1 MSDAAPARAA
11 AVATGVKP
19 TRVRFV
25 VLAML
30 FVTVV
35 INYLDRS
42 NISVAA
48 PSLSR
53 DLNFDPKH
61 LGWILSAFGWSYA
74 TLQIPGGWLVDR
86 IRPRYLYAS
95 ICALWSLATMLQ
107 GFAGTF
113 LLLFS
118 LRLLLGIFEAPAFP
132 ICNRLVTT
140 WFPDRER
147 AGAIACYTSGQY
159 VGLAFLTP
167 LLALTQKHL
176 GWHYVFILTGAL
188 GLAWA
193 ALWYA
198 FYREPSESRLMN
210 QAEINYIRS
219 GGGLAESSPL
229 KSTALQRFSWADL
242 GKTLSHRK
250 LWGIYIGQFAV
261 TSTMW
266 FFLTWF
272 PTYLVTYRHMD
283 FIKGS
288 FLSSLPASLPFLG
301 AFFGILCSGLLS
313 DFLMQRGLS
322 ASAARKTPIIFGLLL
337 STTIVGAN
345 FVERP
350 ALVVMFLTLSSF
362 GNGFSSISWV
372 MVSSLAPKRL
382 IGLTGGVFNFFG
394 NLPSILV
401 PIIVGSLI
409 HGENFKPAL
418 VYISAMALM
427 GALSY
432 TFVVGRVERVEEEQ

>member
-1 MSDAAPARAA
+1 MSDTMPARAVS
-11 AVATGVKP
+11 VATKPQP
-19 TRVRFV
+19 TRVRFA

-30 FVTVV
+30 FITVV

-48 PSLSR
+48 PSLSK
-53 DLNFDPKH
+53 DLSFSPEH
-61 LGWILSAFGWSYA
+61 LGWILSAFGWAYA
-74 TLQIPGGWLVDR
+74 TLQVPGGWLVDR
-86 IRPRYLYAS
+86 IRPRYLYAL

-107 GFAGTF
+107 GLAGTF
-113 LLLFS
+113 LFLFS
-118 LRLLLGIFEAPAFP
+118 LRLLLGVFEAPAFP

-147 AGAIACYTSGQY
+147 AGAIACYTSGQF

-167 LLALTQKHL
+167 LLALTQKHW

-198 FYREPSESRLMN
+198 LYREPSEARLMN
-210 QAEINYIRS
+210 AAEIDYIRS
-219 GGGLAESSPL
+219 GGGLAESSPA
-229 KSTALQRFSWADL
+229 KSNSVPRFSWSDL
-242 GKTLSHRK
+242 GKTLSRRK
-250 LWGIYIGQFAV
+250 LWGIYIGQYAV

-272 PTYLVTYRHMD
+272 PTYLVKYRHMD
-283 FIKGS
+283 FISGK
-288 FLSSLPASLPFLG
+288 FLDSLPASLPFLA

-313 DFLMQRGLS
+313 DFLMKRGLS
-322 ASAARKTPIIFGLLL
+322 ASVARKIPIIFGLLL
-337 STTIVGAN
+337 STSIVGAN
-345 FVERP
+345 FVESP
-350 ALVVMFLTLSSF
+350 SLVVMFLTISSF

-409 HGENFKPAL
+409 HGDNFKPAL
-418 VYISAMALM
+418 VYISVVALM

-432 TFVVGRVERVEEEQ
+432 IFVVGRVERVEE

>member
-1 MSDAAPARAA
+1 
-11 AVATGVKP
+11 
-19 TRVRFV
+19 
-25 VLAML
+25 
-30 FVTVV
+30 
-35 INYLDRS
+35 
-42 NISVAA
+42 
-48 PSLSR
+48 
-53 DLNFDPKH
+53 
-61 LGWILSAFGWSYA
+61 
-74 TLQIPGGWLVDR
+74 
-86 IRPRYLYAS
+86 
-95 ICALWSLATMLQ
+95 MLQ
-107 GFAGTF
+107 GLAGTF
-113 LLLFS
+113 LFLFS
-118 LRLLLGIFEAPAFP
+118 LRVLLGVFEAPAFP
-132 ICNRLVTT
+132 ICNRLATT

-147 AGAIACYTSGQY
+147 AGAIACYTSGQF

-193 ALWYA
+193 GLWYA
-198 FYREPSESRLMN
+198 LYREPSESRLMN
-210 QAEINYIRS
+210 AAEIDHIRS
-219 GGGLAESSPL
+219 GGGLAESSPTRPT
-229 KSTALQRFSWADL
+229 SQRFSWGDL

-250 LWGIYIGQFAV
+250 LWGIYLGQFAV

-283 FIKGS
+283 FIKGN
-288 FLSSLPASLPFLG
+288 FLSSLPASLPFLA

-313 DFLMQRGLS
+313 DFLVKRGLS
-322 ASAARKTPIIFGLLL
+322 ASAARKIPIIFGLLL
-337 STTIVGAN
+337 STSIVGAN
-345 FVERP
+345 FVESP
-350 ALVVMFLTLSSF
+350 ALVVMFLTISSF

-409 HGENFKPAL
+409 HGNNFKPAL
-418 VYISAMALM
+418 VYISIVALM

-432 TFVVGRVERVEEEQ
+432 IFIVGQVERVEE

>member
-1 MSDAAPARAA
+1 MSEPAPARAA
-11 AVATGVKP
+11 AVATELKP
-19 TRVRFV
+19 TRVRFA

-48 PSLSR
+48 PALST
-53 DLNFDPKH
+53 DLHFDPKH
-61 LGWILSAFGWSYA
+61 LGWILSAFGWAYA
-74 TLQIPGGWLVDR
+74 TLQVPGGWLVDR
-86 IRPRYLYAS
+86 MRPRYLYAL

-107 GFAGTF
+107 GLAGTF
-113 LLLFS
+113 LILFS
-118 LRLLLGIFEAPAFP
+118 LRLLLGIFEAPSFP
-132 ICNRLVTT
+132 ICNRLVTA
-140 WFPDRER
+140 WFPDGER

-167 LLALTQKHL
+167 LLALTQKHF
-176 GWHYVFILTGAL
+176 GWHYVFILTGAI

-198 FYREPSESRLMN
+198 FYRDPAESRLMN
-210 QAEINYIRS
+210 AAEINYIRA
-219 GGGLAESSPL
+219 GGGLAESSPA
-229 KSTALQRFSWADL
+229 KPNSFQRFSWADL
-242 GKTLSHRK
+242 GQTLAHRK
-250 LWGIYIGQFAV
+250 LWGIYLGQFAV

-272 PTYLVTYRHMD
+272 PTYLVKYRHMD
-283 FIKGS
+283 FISGK
-288 FLSSLPASLPFLG
+288 FWDSLPASLPFLA

-313 DFLMQRGLS
+313 DFLMKRGRS
-322 ASAARKTPIIFGLLL
+322 ASAARKIPIVFGLLL
-337 STTIVGAN
+337 STAIIGAN
-345 FVERP
+345 FVEKP
-350 ALVVMFLTLSSF
+350 ALVVMFLTISSF

-409 HGENFKPAL
+409 HGDNFKPAL
-418 VYISAMALM
+418 VYISVVALV

-432 TFVVGRVERVEEEQ
+432 TFVVGRVERVEEL

>member
-1 MSDAAPARAA
+1 MNETAPAGAG
-11 AVATGVKP
+11 AVAAEVKP
-19 TRVRFV
+19 TRIRFA

-48 PSLSR
+48 PALSK
-53 DLNFDPKH
+53 DLNFDPKQ
-61 LGWILSAFGWSYA
+61 LGWILSAFGWAYA

-86 IRPRYLYAS
+86 VRPRYLYAL

-107 GFAGTF
+107 GFTRTF
-113 LLLFS
+113 VLLFS
-118 LRLLLGIFEAPAFP
+118 LRLLLGVFEAPAFP

-147 AGAIACYTSGQY
+147 AGAIACYTSGQF

-188 GLAWA
+188 GLVWA
-193 ALWYA
+193 ALWYG
-198 FYREPSESRLMN
+198 FYREPSEARLMN
-210 QAEINYIRS
+210 AAEINYIRS
-219 GGGLAESSPL
+219 GGGLAESAPSQAT
-229 KSTALQRFSWADL
+229 SVQRFSWADL
-242 GKTLSHRK
+242 GQTLSHRK
-250 LWGIYIGQFAV
+250 LWGIYIGQYAV

-272 PTYLVTYRHMD
+272 PTYLVKYRHMD
-283 FIKGS
+283 FIGGK
-288 FLSSLPASLPFLG
+288 FLDSLPASLPFLA

-313 DFLMQRGLS
+313 DFLMKRGCS
-322 ASAARKTPIIFGLLL
+322 ASVARKTPIIFGLLL
-337 STTIVGAN
+337 STSIAGAN
-345 FVERP
+345 FVEKP
-350 ALVVMFLTLSSF
+350 ALVLMFLTIAFF
-362 GNGFSSISWV
+362 GSGFSSIAWV

-382 IGLTGGVFNFFG
+382 LGLTGGVFNFFG

-409 HGENFKPAL
+409 HGDNFKPAL
-418 VYISAMALM
+418 VYISTVALV

-432 TFVVGRVERVEEEQ
+432 IFVVGRVERVGE

>member
-1 MSDAAPARAA
+1 MSGTAPARPVT
-11 AVATGVKP
+11 VATELKA
-19 TRVRFV
+19 TRVRFA

-48 PSLSR
+48 PALAQ
-53 DLNFDPKH
+53 DLHLNPKR
-61 LGWILSAFGWSYA
+61 LGWILSAFGWAYA
-74 TLQIPGGWLVDR
+74 TLQVPGGWLVDR
-86 IRPRYLYAS
+86 IRPRYLYAL

-107 GFAGTF
+107 GLAGTF
-113 LLLFS
+113 LFLFS
-118 LRLLLGIFEAPAFP
+118 LRLLLGVFEAPSFP
-132 ICNRLVTT
+132 ICNRLVTA

-176 GWHYVFILTGAL
+176 GWQYVFLLTGAL

-198 FYREPSESRLMN
+198 LYREPSESRLMN
-210 QAEINYIRS
+210 AVEMNYIRA
-219 GGGLAESSPL
+219 GGGLAESSPA
-229 KSTALQRFSWADL
+229 KSNSPRFSWADL
-242 GKTLSHRK
+242 GRILSHRK
-250 LWGIYIGQFAV
+250 LWGIYLGQYAV

-272 PTYLVTYRHMD
+272 PTYLVNYRHMD
-283 FIKGS
+283 FIKGN
-288 FLSSLPASLPFLG
+288 FLSSLPASLPFLA
-301 AFFGILCSGLLS
+301 AFFGILCSGLFS
-313 DFLMQRGLS
+313 DFLMKRGLS
-322 ASAARKTPIIFGLLL
+322 ASAARKIPIIFGLLI
-337 STTIVGAN
+337 STSIVGAN
-345 FVERP
+345 FVENP
-350 ALVVMFLTLSSF
+350 TLVVMFLTIASF

-409 HGENFKPAL
+409 HGDNFKPAL
-418 VYISAMALM
+418 VYISVVALA

-432 TFVVGRVERVEEEQ
+432 LFVVGSVERVEE